1 MRVEKRLD
9 GIDTT
14 VNRQCIFINPD
25 TNEIMVNNLDAW
37 RYVRCLILSLGI
49 EGWAA
54 SRGEY
59 FAKLLQVEL
68 SALRDVE
75 LSALRDVEL
84 ASPSHS
90 QQPHGRSHPLRGAD
104 SEGEAG
110 LGRKCRR
117 VPRVSA

>member
-1 MRVEKRLD
+1 MRVERRLD

-75 LSALRDVEL
+75 L

-104 SEGEAG
+104 GEGEAG